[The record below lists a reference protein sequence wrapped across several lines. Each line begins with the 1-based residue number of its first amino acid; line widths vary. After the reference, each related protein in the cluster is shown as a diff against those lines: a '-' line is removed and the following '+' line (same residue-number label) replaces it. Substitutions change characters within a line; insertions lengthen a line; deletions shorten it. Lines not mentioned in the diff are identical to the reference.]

1 MVTVYLNV
9 QGVVD
14 PRDGHCLLF
23 NTLVC
28 VSLWGYG
35 WPLEALHQQQPK
47 KDFSFFFG
55 NIFFTTI
62 IIDNNNYPITFH
74 LTLHELYSCK

>member
-1 MVTVYLNV
+1 MAIVCFNV

-14 PRDGHCLLF
+14 PRDGHCLLY

-28 VSLWGYG
+28 VGLWGYG
-35 WPLEALHQQQPK
+35 LPLGALHPQHPK
-47 KDFSFFFG
+47 RFFFFFG

-62 IIDNNNYPITFH
+62 IIDNNNYPILFH
-74 LTLHELYSCK
+74 LTLHELYSC